1 MALGPYASFIVTSYA
16 LVAAV
21 VLILIVW
28 IAHRLSP
35 PEGAPARTRGQR
47 RRSGAPAAARRISDE
62 RARHIGRTPAGRRWL
77 VALPL
82 IGFIAL
88 AGLFLLRLHGGD
100 PSKIPSALIGRPAPQ
115 TALPALEGLVNNGAP
130 VPGLDPAAFKG
141 KVSVVN
147 VWASWCVP
155 CHDEAPLLTALA
167 KDKRLQIV
175 GINYKDSPDNA
186 RRFLGRYGNP
196 FGMVGVDGNGRAS
209 IEWGVYGVPETFV
222 VGREGTILYK
232 MVGPVTPAN
241 IDSVLKAEIE
251 KALKR
256 GRTPSFRGARSA
268 SPESI
273 LRVSWIP
280 GLRKTH
286 PGMTGK

>member
-1 MALGPYASFIVTSYA
+1 MAEPATSDNQ
-16 LVAAV
+16 
-21 VLILIVW
+21 
-28 IAHRLSP
+28 P
-35 PEGAPARTRGQR
+35 R
-47 RRSGAPAAARRISDE
+47 RR
-62 RARHIGRTPAGRRWL
+62 RWV

-82 IGFIAL
+82 IGFTAL
-88 AGLFLLRLHGGD
+88 AGLFLVRLYGGD

-115 TALPALEGLVNNGAP
+115 TAMPALEGLAISDNAI
-130 VPGLDPAAFKG
+130 PGLDPAAFKG

-167 KDKRLQIV
+167 RDKRLQMV

-196 FGMVGVDGNGRAS
+196 FSIVGVDGNGRGS

-241 IDSVLKAEIE
+241 VDSVLKVEIE
-251 KALKR
+251 KALR
-256 GRTPSFRGARSA
+256 AGT
-268 SPESI
+268 
-273 LRVSWIP
+273 
-280 GLRKTH
+280 
-286 PGMTGK
+286 